1 MRDEDMVFIGTDS
14 GATTSKVGGVRMDG
28 SPISLKLSQKPTD
41 AQKGK
46 DAILSGWI
54 AAAETYLGE
63 NGLGWQHVGGVGL
76 SIPGPFLAPGVLGEA
91 ANLPKNLDGWNVGAD
106 YAARLTAV
114 AGHPIKVTVG
124 NDGNYGGV
132 AEAQK
137 VRGSGKGTVIMLAP
151 GSGLGAAFI
160 DERGLPLDGECL
172 TGMEAGHMPV
182 PLQLLGDV
190 PTFSCGCGRDWGCV
204 ESYTAIAG
212 LPQLFT
218 YMLRKHPA
226 HPLAASDQ
234 PIKEKVFSLRTLAQ
248 KGDALALDIFD
259 FQARVMGIH
268 VANLAMAFDPEFV
281 VIGGGLMDP
290 ESTTEAFRNR
300 YLGIVEATAR
310 PYLWPAQQS
319 KIKYSAASLGELSQA
334 IGAAL
339 VALYNR

>member
-1 MRDEDMVFIGTDS
+1 MVNAGMVFIGTDS

-54 AAAETYLGE
+54 AAAEAYLGE
-63 NGLGWQHVGGVGL
+63 NGLGWQDVGGVGL
-76 SIPGPFLAPGVLGEA
+76 SIPGPFLAPGVLGVT
-91 ANLPKNLDGWNVGAD
+91 ANLPKTLANWNVGAD
-106 YAARLTAV
+106 YAERLSAK
-114 AGHPIKVTVG
+114 AGRPIKVTVG

-137 VRGSGKGTVIMLAP
+137 VRGNGKGTVIMLAP

-182 PLQLLGDV
+182 PLQLLGDI
-190 PTFSCGCGRDWGCV
+190 PIFTCGCGRDWGCV

-218 YMLRKHPA
+218 YMLKRHPG
-226 HPLAASDQ
+226 HPLASSEQ
-234 PIKEKVFSLRTLAQ
+234 PIKERVFSLRTLAQ
-248 KGDALALDIFD
+248 KGDALALEIFD
-259 FQARVMGIH
+259 FQAKVLGIH

-281 VIGGGLMDP
+281 VVGGGLMDP
-290 ESTTEAFRNR
+290 ESTTEEFRKR
-300 YLGIVEATAR
+300 YLTIVETTAR
-310 PYLWPAQQS
+310 PYLWPAQQE
-319 KIKYSAASLGELSQA
+319 KIKYAAASLGELSQA

>member
-1 MRDEDMVFIGTDS
+1 MLFRSTDS

-46 DAILSGWI
+46 EAILSGWI
-54 AAAETYLGE
+54 AAAETYLSE
-63 NGLGWQHVGGVGL
+63 NGLGWQNVGGVGL
-76 SIPGPFLAPGVLGEA
+76 SIPGPFLASGVLGEA
-91 ANLPKNLDGWNVGAD
+91 ANLPKDLNGWNVGAD

-212 LPQLFT
+212 LPQLFA
-218 YMLRKHPA
+218 YMLKRHPG
-226 HPLAASDQ
+226 HPLAGSDL
-234 PIKEKVFSLRTLAQ
+234 PVKEKVFSLRTLAQ

-259 FQARVMGIH
+259 FQAKVLGLH

-290 ESTTEAFRNR
+290 ESTTEEFRNR
-300 YLGIVEATAR
+300 YLGNVEATAR
-310 PYLWPAQQS
+310 PYLWPAQQD
-319 KIKYSAASLGELSQA
+319 KIKYAAASLGELSQA

-339 VALYNR
+339 VALYNY